1 MTFVVADR
9 VQENGTVS
17 SGTGSVSLSGA
28 VLGYQTFA
36 SGIGNNNTTY
46 YTIYDPANYTWEVGF
61 GTVTTS
67 PNTLARTTVYANSAG
82 TAPSKISFSTTSSL
96 TVFVTYPAET
106 AVYTNSNAV
115 LNTVTTNSTAFPT
128 ATASAGVYSYGTLNY
143 TDTGIWASYQTSVN
157 NYAQI
162 ILQNTNAGAT
172 ASTDIVVSSDGGTAT
187 TNYGNFGINSSGY
200 SAAGSVLNSPGTVYL
215 YSQSTD
221 LAIGTN
227 TSNAIHFVINNQ
239 TTDAITINAS
249 SAVAFNGQYGSLGQ
263 VLISKGSSTPPAWGN
278 AGGNLVT
285 VDFTATAAQ
294 TTFTTTY
301 VVGTV
306 SVYRNGIKLG
316 LPDFTATNGTTVV
329 LATGA
334 VAGDLIEIQSF
345 TTLTLYSSITSQD
358 FSGNGSTTVFT
369 LNTNPANSASLLVAI
384 NGIVQ
389 DPANYTVSG
398 TTLTFTTAPATGT
411 NNISTRTLGVPATTA
426 VSSFSAGTTG
436 FSPTTAATGAV
447 TLSGILAVTNGGTGL
462 STLGSGYIPY
472 GAGTSAFNSLSTFTF
487 DGSTLFSPNASYSG
501 NLTFTGTASKILG
514 DFSNAT
520 LASRTVIQTSTT
532 NGSTGVYVVPNGS
545 STAASIQALNNATP
559 TNAAKI
565 LIATNGSTDVQLVS
579 GINGSASYLPLSIFN
594 GGVGTFVFGTAGQFG
609 IGPLAS
615 VNYGTSGQVFT
626 SGGSGA
632 APTWTTV
639 AVTPAAVSDQA
650 NTSTGYFG
658 LPAGTTAQR
667 PGSPAAG
674 NTRFNTSL
682 TQMEVYT
689 GSAWVE
695 LSSTP
700 STSYPVQYIVV
711 AGGGSGGSKNGGG
724 GGAGGTIA
732 ASTIVNTGQS
742 LAVTIGGGASA
753 PGAGGANQGNNGS
766 NSLFGTVT
774 ASGGGGG
781 GCQGGSATGT
791 NGTAGG
797 CGGGAGSANVVNTTT
812 GGAGTSGQGFTGG
825 TSFGR
830 TSGTNDAG
838 GGGGG
843 ATTVGGNQTT
853 SQGGLGGTGL
863 TWINGS
869 TYGGGGG
876 GGGYTTTAGT
886 GGSGGGGAGVTG
898 TGSTPA
904 TSGTAN
910 TGGGGGGGSEG
921 GQSNVT
927 AGAGGSGIVV
937 IAYVGGTRGSGG
949 TITSSGGYTYHT
961 FTTSGTYTA

>member
-17 SGTGSVSLSGA
+17 SGTGSVALSGA

-46 YTIYDPANYTWEVGF
+46 YTIYDPANYTWEVGL

-115 LNTVTTNSTAFPT
+115 LNTVTANSTAFPT

-157 NYAQI
+157 SYAQL

-200 SAAGSVLNSPGTVYL
+200 SAVGSVLNSPGTVYL

-263 VLISKGSSTPPAWGN
+263 VLISNGSSTPPAWGN

-334 VAGDLIEIQSF
+334 AAGDLIEIQSF

-358 FSGNGSTTVFT
+358 FSGNGSTTAFT

-472 GAGTSAFNSLSTFTF
+472 GAGTAALNSSSTFTF
-487 DGSTLFSPNASYSG
+487 NGTTLFVPNESNAG
-501 NLTFTGTASKILG
+501 NLTFTGTGGRILG
-514 DFSNAT
+514 DFTNAT
-520 LASRTVIQTSTT
+520 VTNRTSFQTSTA
-532 NGSTGVYVVPNGS
+532 NSTTGIYALPSGTG
-545 STAASIQALNNATP
+545 TAASWQATNAADP

-565 LIATNGSTDVQLVS
+565 LIATNGTTDVQLVS
-579 GINGSASYLPLSIFN
+579 GVNGSGTYLPLSFYTAGAQQMRLDTAGNLGLGINPSAWQSSIRSFELT
-594 GGVGTFVFGTAGQFG
+594 GGGMYVYTASPNYDAGLYNNAYYDGQWKYKNSGTGATRLFLTSANSSSTTGVRFVISTAPSGTAGSVVTFTDQFAITNSG
-609 IGPLAS
+609 YISTPNQPAFHANCNGTPL
-615 VNYGTSGQVFT
+615 SGSQLLFQTATTNISSSYNVANSTFT
-626 SGGSGA
+626 
-632 APTWTTV
+632 APV
-639 AVTPAAVSDQA
+639 
-650 NTSTGYFG
+650 
-658 LPAGTTAQR
+658 AGTYFIY
-667 PGSPAAG
+667 GSVMG
-674 NTRFNTSL
+674 NTGTGRIYWRFT
-682 TQMEVYT
+682 
-689 GSAWVE
+689 
-695 LSSTP
+695 
-700 STSYPVQYIVV
+700 
-711 AGGGSGGSKNGGG
+711 KNGSQYL
-724 GGAGGTIA
+724 I
-732 ASTIVNTGQS
+732 
-742 LAVTIGGGASA
+742 
-753 PGAGGANQGNNGS
+753 
-766 NSLFGTVT
+766 
-774 ASGGGGG
+774 
-781 GCQGGSATGT
+781 
-791 NGTAGG
+791 
-797 CGGGAGSANVVNTTT
+797 
-812 GGAGTSGQGFTGG
+812 
-825 TSFGR
+825 
-830 TSGTNDAG
+830 
-838 GGGGG
+838 
-843 ATTVGGNQTT
+843 
-853 SQGGLGGTGL
+853 SQGGGDSSNYGEWYASMTLTLAAGDYITCVLGIGTPY
-863 TWINGS
+863 TS
-869 TYGGGGG
+869 TSEQYF
-876 GGGYTTTAGT
+876 GGYLLG
-886 GGSGGGGAGVTG
+886 
-898 TGSTPA
+898 
-904 TSGTAN
+904 
-910 TGGGGGGGSEG
+910 
-921 GQSNVT
+921 
-927 AGAGGSGIVV
+927 
-937 IAYVGGTRGSGG
+937 
-949 TITSSGGYTYHT
+949 
-961 FTTSGTYTA
+961 

>member
-67 PNTLARTTVYANSAG
+67 PNMLARTTVYANSAG

-115 LNTVTTNSTAFPT
+115 LNTVTANSTAFPT

-157 NYAQI
+157 SYAQI

-358 FSGNGSTTVFT
+358 FSGNGSTTAFT

-501 NLTFTGTASKILG
+501 NLTFTGTGSKILG

-565 LIATNGSTDVQLVS
+565 LIATNGTTDVQLVS

-615 VNYGTSGQVFT
+615 VNYGSAGQFLQ
-626 SGGSGA
+626 SNGSSA
-632 APTWTTV
+632 APTWSTV
-639 AVTPAAVSDQA
+639 NSAPNAQVAIVSGGGA
-650 NTSTGYFG
+650 GGFLGGGGGGGGVLVTSTNLTSGAVYTVTVGAGGSAPGSSASNGGNGTASSITGTGVSLTATGGGGGASRSSGTAPSTGGCGGGGADYFG
-658 LPAGTTAQR
+658 NATGASGTAGLGYNGGTSTNSTNYGGGGPTSGGGGA
-667 PGSPAAG
+667 GSNGGSSSAA
-674 NTRFNTSL
+674 
-682 TQMEVYT
+682 T
-689 GSAWVE
+689 GS
-695 LSSTP
+695 
-700 STSYPVQYIVV
+700 TSGNGGDGVAFKAGLFGIS
-711 AGGGSGGSKNGGG
+711 AGGGGGGGNGATGSQTPGAGGFGG
-724 GGAGGTIA
+724 GGAGGTSGGNGA
-732 ASTIVNTGQS
+732 A
-742 LAVTIGGGASA
+742 GAI
-753 PGAGGANQGNNGS
+753 NQG
-766 NSLFGTVT
+766 
-774 ASGGGGG
+774 
-781 GCQGGSATGT
+781 
-791 NGTAGG
+791 
-797 CGGGAGSANVVNTTT
+797 
-812 GGAGTSGQGFTGG
+812 
-825 TSFGR
+825 
-830 TSGTNDAG
+830 G

-843 ATTVGGNQTT
+843 ANNV
-853 SQGGLGGTGL
+853 
-863 TWINGS
+863 
-869 TYGGGGG
+869 
-876 GGGYTTTAGT
+876 AG
-886 GGSGGGGAGVTG
+886 
-898 TGSTPA
+898 
-904 TSGTAN
+904 
-910 TGGGGGGGSEG
+910 
-921 GQSNVT
+921 
-927 AGAGGSGIVV
+927 GAGGSGVVVLTVLTANYTGTTTGSPIV
-937 IAYVGGTRGSGG
+937 AQYGLYTSMKW
-949 TITSSGGYTYHT
+949 TSSG
-961 FTTSGTYTA
+961 SYTA

>member
-157 NYAQI
+157 SYAQM
-162 ILQNTNAGAT
+162 ILQNTNAGAA

-200 SAAGSVLNSPGTVYL
+200 SAVGSVLNSPGTVYL

-334 VAGDLIEIQSF
+334 AAGDLIEIQSF

-472 GAGTSAFNSLSTFTF
+472 GAGTAALNSSSTFTF
-487 DGSTLFSPNASYSG
+487 DGTTLFSPNASYSG
-501 NLTFTGTASKILG
+501 NLTFTGTGSKILG

-532 NGSTGVYVVPNGS
+532 NGTTGVYVVPNGT
-545 STAASIQALNNATP
+545 STAASIQALNAATP

-565 LIATNGSTDVQLVS
+565 LIATNGTTDVQLVS
-579 GINGSASYLPLSIFN
+579 GINGSASYLPL
-594 GGVGTFVFGTAGQFG
+594 TFWNSGAEQMRLDTSGRLG
-609 IGPLAS
+609 IGTNNPTATLTLA
-615 VNYGTSGQVFT
+615 
-626 SGGSGA
+626 A
-632 APTWTTV
+632 
-639 AVTPAAVSDQA
+639 
-650 NTSTGYFG
+650 
-658 LPAGTTAQR
+658 AGTGMVNSSWSTR
-667 PGSPAAG
+667 PGSPAVG
-674 NTRFNTSL
+674 QQGYNTTLQS
-682 TQMEVYT
+682 MEFWNGT
-689 GSAWVE
+689 AWAQYGQASV
-695 LSSTP
+695 SSVT
-700 STSYPVQYIVV
+700 YLIV
-711 AGGGSGGSKNGGG
+711 AGGGGGGYFVGGG
-724 GGAGGTIA
+724 GGAGGYL
-732 ASTIVNTGQS
+732 TGTQS
-742 LAVTIGGGASA
+742 VSSGTSYTVTV
-753 PGAGGANQGNNGS
+753 GAGGTGNSSPTPSTAGGNSSFTPVATTAVGGGFGGNDGVAGS
-766 NSLFGTVT
+766 GG
-774 ASGGGGG
+774 SGGGGRAS
-781 GCQGGSATGT
+781 GGS
-791 NGTAGG
+791 
-797 CGGGAGSANVVNTTT
+797 
-812 GGAGTSGQGFTGG
+812 GTSGQGNSGGSGVAAPNYQTGG
-825 TSFGR
+825 GGGAGAVGANGGANGGNGGNGLSNSI
-830 TSGTNDAG
+830 SGTATYYAG

-843 ATTVGGNQTT
+843 FANGSFTVG
-853 SQGGLGGTGL
+853 SGGLGG
-863 TWINGS
+863 
-869 TYGGGGG
+869 
-876 GGGYTTTAGT
+876 
-886 GGSGGGGAGVTG
+886 GGAAVNGGNGV
-898 TGSTPA
+898 A
-904 TSGTAN
+904 GTAN
-910 TGGGGGGGSEG
+910 TGGGGGANASSTGSSTGSGG
-921 GQSNVT
+921 N
-927 AGAGGSGIVV
+927 GGSGVV
-937 IAYVGGTRGSGG
+937 IIAYAQSYKAATTTGSVTITASGGNQIYTFTGSG
-949 TITSSGGYTYHT
+949 TIT
-961 FTTSGTYTA
+961 F

>member
-9 VQENGTVS
+9 VQENGTVA
-17 SGTGSVSLSGA
+17 SGTGSVTLAGA
-28 VLGYQTFA
+28 VNGYQSFA

-46 YTIYDPANYTWEVGF
+46 YTIYDPVTYAWEVGL

-67 PNTLARTTVYANSAG
+67 PNTLARTTVYANSSG
-82 TAPSKISFSTTSSL
+82 TQPSKISFSTSDTL
-96 TVFVTYPAET
+96 TVFVTYPAEIAIYT
-106 AVYTNSNAV
+106 A
-115 LNTVTTNSTAFPT
+115 
-128 ATASAGVYSYGTLNY
+128 ASASLNSLSLTSSITGSSNKGALNYGTLSY
-143 TDTGIWASYQTSVN
+143 SDTNIFESYQTSVN
-157 NYAQI
+157 SYAQI
-162 ILQNTNAGAT
+162 VIQNSNAGSA
-172 ASTDIVVSSDGGTAT
+172 ASADVVVSSDSGTAT
-187 TNYGNFGINSSGY
+187 ANYGDFGINSTGY
-200 SAAGSVLNSPGTVYL
+200 TGTGPLNSPSMVYL
-215 YSQSTD
+215 YSQSYD
-221 LAIGTN
+221 LTIGTN
-227 TSNAIHFVINNQ
+227 TSNAIHFTINNAA
-239 TTDAITINAS
+239 TDAMTINTSGSIAI
-249 SAVAFNGQYGSLGQ
+249 NGQTGSLGQ
-263 VLISKGSSTPPAWGN
+263 VLISQGSSTPPSWGN
-278 AGGNLVT
+278 AGGNLVVT
-285 VDFTATAAQ
+285 DFTATAGQ
-294 TTFTTTY
+294 TTFSITY

-316 LPDFTATNGTTVV
+316 LADFTATNGTSVV

-334 VAGDLIEIQSF
+334 VVGDLIEIQSF
-345 TTLTLYSSITSQD
+345 STLTLYSSITSQN
-358 FSGNGSTTVFT
+358 FSGNGSTTAFT
-369 LNTNPANSASLLVAI
+369 MNVNPANSASVLVAI
-384 NGIVQ
+384 NGVTQ
-389 DPANYTVSG
+389 DPVNYTVSG
-398 TTLTFTTAPATGT
+398 TTLTFSTAPATGT
-411 NNISTRTLGVPATTA
+411 NNISVRYLGVPSTTA

-436 FSPTTAATGAV
+436 FSPTTAASGAV

-514 DFSNAT
+514 DFSNVT

-532 NGSTGVYVVPNGS
+532 NGTTGVYVVPNGT
-545 STAASIQALNNATP
+545 STAASIQALNAATP

-565 LIATNGSTDVQLVS
+565 LIATNGTTDVQLVS

-615 VNYGTSGQVFT
+615 VSYGTTGQVFT

-639 AVTPAAVSDQA
+639 AVTPAAVSDQN

-732 ASTIVNTGQS
+732 ASTIVTTAQT

-766 NSLFGTVT
+766 NSVFGTVT

-961 FTTSGTYTA
+961 FTTSGTFTA

>member
-46 YTIYDPANYTWEVGF
+46 YTIYDPANYTWEVGL

-115 LNTVTTNSTAFPT
+115 LNTVTANSTAFPT

-157 NYAQI
+157 SYAQM
-162 ILQNTNAGAT
+162 ILQNTNSGAA

-200 SAAGSVLNSPGTVYL
+200 SAVGSVLNSPGTVYL

-263 VLISKGSSTPPAWGN
+263 VLISNGSSTPPAWGN

-334 VAGDLIEIQSF
+334 AAGDLIEIQSF

-358 FSGNGSTTVFT
+358 FSGNGSTTAFT

-398 TTLTFTTAPATGT
+398 NTLTFTTAPATGT

-462 STLGSGYIPY
+462 ATLGSGYIPY

-501 NLTFTGTASKILG
+501 NLTFTGTGSKILG

-545 STAASIQALNNATP
+545 STAASIQALNAATP
-559 TNAAKI
+559 TNASKI
-565 LIATNGSTDVQLVS
+565 LIATNGTTDVQLVS
-579 GINGSASYLPLSIFN
+579 GINGSGTYLPLSIFN

-615 VNYGTSGQVFT
+615 VNYGTAGQVLT
-626 SGGSGA
+626 SGGPS
-632 APTWTTV
+632 APPIWQTV
-639 AVTPAAVSDQA
+639 SVS
-650 NTSTGYFG
+650 T
-658 LPAGTTAQR
+658 
-667 PGSPAAG
+667 
-674 NTRFNTSL
+674 
-682 TQMEVYT
+682 V
-689 GSAWVE
+689 
-695 LSSTP
+695 
-700 STSYPVQYIVV
+700 SYLIV
-711 AGGGSGGSKNGGG
+711 AGGAAGGYDYGGG
-724 GGAGGTIA
+724 GGAGGY
-732 ASTIVNTGQS
+732 
-742 LAVTIGGGASA
+742 LAGTAGVGGGVSYTVTVGGGGTPVTSYTTSGSGSNSVFGTLTAIGGGGAA
-753 PGAGGANQGNNGS
+753 AGGGGPGSAASGGSGGGAAWARTSGGSGTSGQGNAG
-766 NSLFGTVT
+766 GTST
-774 ASGGGGG
+774 NASSAQTSGGGGG
-781 GCQGGSATGT
+781 AGA
-791 NGTAGG
+791 AGG
-797 CGGGAGSANVVNTTT
+797 N
-812 GGAGTSGQGFTGG
+812 GTSGVSSGNGG
-825 TSFGR
+825 VGLASSI
-830 TSGTNDAG
+830 SGSSVYYA
-838 GGGGG
+838 
-843 ATTVGGNQTT
+843 
-853 SQGGLGGTGL
+853 
-863 TWINGS
+863 
-869 TYGGGGG
+869 GGGG
-876 GGGYTTTAGT
+876 GGGYLGYGVSAGT
-886 GGSGGGGAGVTG
+886 GGNGGGGNGGIQAVAPTNGG
-898 TGSTPA
+898 T
-904 TSGTAN
+904 N
-910 TGGGGGGGSEG
+910 TGGGGGGQGGGPGAG
-921 GQSNVT
+921 GQG
-927 AGAGGSGIVV
+927 GAGGSGVV
-937 IAYVGGTRGSGG
+937 IISYSTSYKLATATGTYTQTTSGGNYIFTFTGSG
-949 TITSSGGYTYHT
+949 TIT
-961 FTTSGTYTA
+961 F

>member
-46 YTIYDPANYTWEVGF
+46 YTIYDPANYTWEVGL

-157 NYAQI
+157 SYAQI
-162 ILQNTNAGAT
+162 ILQNTNAGAA

-263 VLISKGSSTPPAWGN
+263 VLISQGSSTPPAWGN

-334 VAGDLIEIQSF
+334 AAGDLIEIQSF

-487 DGSTLFSPNASYSG
+487 DGSTLFSPNASHSG
-501 NLTFTGTASKILG
+501 NLTFTGTGSKILG

-532 NGSTGVYVVPNGS
+532 NGTTGVYVVPNGT
-545 STAASIQALNNATP
+545 STAASIQALNAATP

-565 LIATNGSTDVQLVS
+565 LIATNGTTDVQLVS

-615 VNYGTSGQVFT
+615 VNYGTNGQVLT
-626 SGGSGA
+626 SQGPSS
-632 APTWTTV
+632 PPIWTNV
-639 AVTPAAVSDQA
+639 PY
-650 NTSTGYFG
+650 NINY
-658 LPAGTTAQR
+658 L
-667 PGSPAAG
+667 
-674 NTRFNTSL
+674 
-682 TQMEVYT
+682 
-689 GSAWVE
+689 
-695 LSSTP
+695 
-700 STSYPVQYIVV
+700 VV
-711 AGGGSGGSKNGGG
+711 AGGGAGGGMPSNGTGGGG
-724 GGAGGTIA
+724 GGAGGYLSGLATVA
-732 ASTIVNTGQS
+732 AGAAYT
-742 LAVTIGGGASA
+742 VTIGAGGTGGTGTGGNGVVSSISGTSVSISSSAGGGGGTRATVGNNGGSGGGSGSEQGSVSSGTSGQGSAGGTGFTGGNYPGGGGGGASA
-753 PGAGGANQGNNGS
+753 VGGNATTSNGGNGGNGS
-766 NSLFGTVT
+766 TWINGTT
-774 ASGGGGG
+774 YAGGGGG
-781 GCQGGSATGT
+781 GCY
-791 NGTAGG
+791 N
-797 CGGGAGSANVVNTTT
+797 GGAPGS
-812 GGAGTSGQGFTGG
+812 
-825 TSFGR
+825 
-830 TSGTNDAG
+830 
-838 GGGGG
+838 
-843 ATTVGGNQTT
+843 
-853 SQGGLGGTGL
+853 
-863 TWINGS
+863 
-869 TYGGGGG
+869 
-876 GGGYTTTAGT
+876 
-886 GGSGGGGAGVTG
+886 GGSGGGGSTG
-898 TGSTPA
+898 TYTGA
-904 TSGTAN
+904 VNGVAGTTN
-910 TGGGGGGGSEG
+910 TGGGGSAVNSAPGSSGTGG
-921 GQSNVT
+921 N
-927 AGAGGSGIVV
+927 GGSGIVI
-937 IAYVGGTRGSGG
+937 IAYLGSQRGTGG
-949 TITSSGGYTYHT
+949 TITSAGGYTYHT

>member
-17 SGTGSVSLSGA
+17 SGTGSVALSGA

-46 YTIYDPANYTWEVGF
+46 YTIYDPANYTWEVGL

-115 LNTVTTNSTAFPT
+115 LNTVTANSTAFPT

-157 NYAQI
+157 SYAQM

-200 SAAGSVLNSPGTVYL
+200 SAVGSVLNSPGTVYL

-263 VLISKGSSTPPAWGN
+263 VLISNGSSNPPAWGN

-334 VAGDLIEIQSF
+334 AAGDLIEIQSF

-358 FSGNGSTTVFT
+358 FSGNGSTTAFT

-487 DGSTLFSPNASYSG
+487 DGSTLFSPNASHSG
-501 NLTFTGTASKILG
+501 NLTFTGTGSKILG

-532 NGSTGVYVVPNGS
+532 NGTTGVYVVPNGT
-545 STAASIQALNNATP
+545 STAASIQALNAATP

-565 LIATNGSTDVQLVS
+565 LIATNGTTDVQLVS

-615 VNYGTSGQVFT
+615 VSYGTAGQVFT

-632 APTWTTV
+632 APTWSTV
-639 AVTPAAVSDQA
+639 S
-650 NTSTGYFG
+650 Y
-658 LPAGTTAQR
+658 TA
-667 PGSPAAG
+667 
-674 NTRFNTSL
+674 
-682 TQMEVYT
+682 
-689 GSAWVE
+689 
-695 LSSTP
+695 
-700 STSYPVQYIVV
+700 SYLIV
-711 AGGGSGGSKNGGG
+711 AGGGSGGGGGDGAGG
-724 GGAGGTIA
+724 GGAGGLLSGALPIFTGTTYA
-732 ASTIVNTGQS
+732 FTVGAGGTGTTTFGNNGNNSTAFS
-742 LAVTIGGGASA
+742 LNAIGGGGGGGS
-753 PGAGGANQGNNGS
+753 GGGGNGVAGGSGG
-766 NSLFGTVT
+766 G

-781 GCQGGSATGT
+781 GTGPFTGGYGTTGQG
-791 NGTAGG
+791 NAGG
-797 CGGGAGSANVVNTTT
+797 NAVSGLANNSSAGGGGAGAVGVSST
-812 GGAGTSGQGFTGG
+812 TSGVSGNGG
-825 TSFGR
+825 I
-830 TSGTNDAG
+830 
-838 GGGGG
+838 
-843 ATTVGGNQTT
+843 
-853 SQGGLGGTGL
+853 GL
-863 TWINGS
+863 TSSITGS
-869 TYGGGGG
+869 AVYYGGGGG
-876 GGGYTTTAGT
+876 GGIYASSTNGLGGT
-886 GGSGGGGAGVTG
+886 GGGGNGGY
-898 TGSTPA
+898 GSTNGFP
-904 TSGTAN
+904 GTAN
-910 TGGGGGGGSEG
+910 TGGGGGGGGYSSGQTG
-921 GQSNVT
+921 GN
-927 AGAGGSGIVV
+927 GGSGV
-937 IAYVGGTRGSGG
+937 IIISVPTANYTGVTTGSPTVTTSGSN
-949 TITSSGGYTYHT
+949 TIIK
-961 FTTSGTYTA
+961 FTASGTYTA